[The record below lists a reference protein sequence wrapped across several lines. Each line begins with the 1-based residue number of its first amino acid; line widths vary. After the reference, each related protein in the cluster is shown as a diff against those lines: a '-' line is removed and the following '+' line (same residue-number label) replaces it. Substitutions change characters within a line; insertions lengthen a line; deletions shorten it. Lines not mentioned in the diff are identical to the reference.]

1 MAPNRK
7 IRETIKRSI
16 SSGRAPANGVAR
28 YPSANKK
35 TSSSSMRHC
44 LPTTPPGISFLRL
57 KANSRQYSITAMAAN
72 VVIKAISI
80 RIVSSLR
87 FNIRFYYLHNKT
99 CLYIHITMFYFVD
112 YIAEPKNKS
121 QICYVFVN
129 RTTCFEH
136 VFLLSFSVLA
146 QTWIASI
153 FIIEIAIQSLKI
165 SCRNPVL
172 FLSPKQKTQNSK
184 TRADSV

>member
-1 MAPNRK
+1 MTPNKK
-7 IRETIKRSI
+7 IRETINSSI
-16 SSGRAPANGVAR
+16 SSGRSTAKGGAR
-28 YPSANKK
+28 YPSANNK
-35 TSSSSMRHC
+35 TSSSCMRTC
-44 LPTTPPGISFLRL
+44 YPPTQPVISFLRL
-57 KANSRQYSITAMAAN
+57 KANSRQYSITAKAAN

-121 QICYVFVN
+121 QICNVFVN

-146 QTWIASI
+146 PTWIACI

-172 FLSPKQKTQNSK
+172 FFSPKQKAQNC
-184 TRADSV
+184 